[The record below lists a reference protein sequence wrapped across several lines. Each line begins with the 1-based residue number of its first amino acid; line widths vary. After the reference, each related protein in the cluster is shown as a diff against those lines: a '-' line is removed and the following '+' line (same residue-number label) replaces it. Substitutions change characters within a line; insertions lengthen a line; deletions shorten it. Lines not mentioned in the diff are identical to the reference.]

1 MFYHMY
7 ECIEIW
13 NVIHISLYLKRFLKW
28 FLIIINLPTHIICI
42 VLQTRDLKSS
52 MSNWGDSDENPFF
65 VWFLHLQRRANR
77 SRWLAVKDL
86 CKLENHCSFVC
97 AEKSSN
103 EEVGKDYIAAL
114 QPTTRPTPCSKSHTN
129 SSSWSSNDHRWAIM
143 INKQASKHQ
152 AGCQAPRQKTQI
164 VKKDLW
170 LASLSSLTSAVG
182 YIISHCFKALKTN

>member
-13 NVIHISLYLKRFLKW
+13 NVIHISLYISEEIFEVILDYHQLTYTYHLYHFANSRSKIVHVKLRRFGWKSV
-28 FLIIINLPTHIICI
+28 FRLIPSSPK
-42 VLQTRDLKSS
+42 KSQQKQ
-52 MSNWGDSDENPFF
+52 
-65 VWFLHLQRRANR
+65 V
-77 SRWLAVKDL
+77 AVKDL

-170 LASLSSLTSAVG
+170 LASLSSLTTAVG